1 MDHDSSWLMDSLD
14 VDILVTNFHR
24 MDLIR
29 KVLTWIGIMNSLSL
43 SFYLSL
49 FLLIFDISEGLNTL
63 S

>member
-1 MDHDSSWLMDSLD
+1 MDSLD
-14 VDILVTNFHR
+14 VNILVMNFLR

-63 S
+63 L